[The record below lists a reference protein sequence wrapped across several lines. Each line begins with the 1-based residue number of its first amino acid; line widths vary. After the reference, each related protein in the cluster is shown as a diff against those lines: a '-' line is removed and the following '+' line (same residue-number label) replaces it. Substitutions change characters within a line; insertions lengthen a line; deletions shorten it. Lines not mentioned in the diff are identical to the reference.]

1 MTVRI
6 TFDSNAFDFVAADP
20 DLKSTIKECQDLGLI
35 SIWGTHIQGGELAAI
50 PDSRDI
56 GQAQAVADINR
67 TGTALFFCNFSHL
80 GVDRLSSA
88 ESLAAFSAIQANNPK
103 HTNDALI
110 GATALVDTDMLV
122 TDDGCL
128 QSKFNQLAGVAKAIS
143 LAEFVTY
150 LTDLLADAKSQ

>member
-50 PDSRDI
+50 PDSRNI
-56 GQAQAVADINR
+56 GQAQTVADINR

-122 TDDGCL
+122 TDDGRL
-128 QSKFNQLAGVAKAIS
+128 QSKFNQLDGSRK
-143 LAEFVTY
+143 LY
-150 LTDLLADAKSQ
+150 R